1 MIQSPRTK
9 VSCIFFRQPIKLYR
23 HLAALGTGKCQT
35 ELNFDC
41 SIIKKKKQNSFIII
55 IFQNRKSKIHL
66 LNSFF
71 GSWYLT
77 FQSVKRTP
85 CQSYTSVSPQ
95 CLHALL
101 SLRAQGLWYQQ
112 WLPAVGELCL
122 RKQNNG
128 SDSPLY
134 WHSESCSFIHSQDS
148 ANGWVLLSTLCSLL
162 KRFVLS

>member
-1 MIQSPRTK
+1 MPDRA
-9 VSCIFFRQPIKLYR
+9 KLRLFY
-23 HLAALGTGKCQT
+23 H
-35 ELNFDC
+35 
-41 SIIKKKKQNSFIII
+41 KKKISFII

-66 LNSFF
+66 LNMFF

-101 SLRAQGLWYQQ
+101 PLRAQGLWYQQ
-112 WLPAVGELCL
+112 WLPAVGELCP
-122 RKQNNG
+122 REQNNG
-128 SDSPLY
+128 PDSPLS

-148 ANGWVLLSTLCSLL
+148 ANGWVLLSTLQSPEEVCSFLGLL
-162 KRFVLS
+162 NHCSYFQKFLFFLNI